1 MAVTYTK
8 GPPPKKRD
16 YPRAPISIRIQY
28 RVSEKGVKEAFTAIM
43 GGGGLF
49 IDTVSPLPVG
59 TTVSLEF
66 GLPSQA
72 DSVQVDGQVV
82 WVRPEFDPN
91 GFSPGMGIQFKKIKE
106 ADREKV
112 VQFVMRVLL
121 GQSES
126 TP

>member
-1 MAVTYTK
+1 MTTILKV
-8 GPPPKKRD
+8 PLPKKRN

-28 RVSEKGVKEAFTAIM
+28 REAQKGVREGFTAIM

-59 TTVSLEF
+59 TDVSLEF
-66 GLPSQA
+66 GLPGQA
-72 DSVQVDGQVV
+72 DSVNVDGQVV
-82 WVRPEFDPN
+82 WVRPEFDPK
-91 GFSPGMGIQFKKIKE
+91 GFSPGMGVQFKKINE

-112 VQFVMRVLL
+112 VQFVMRVLM

-126 TP
+126 NP

>member
-28 RVSEKGVKEAFTAIM
+28 RVPEKGTKEAFTAIM

-59 TTVSLEF
+59 TAVSLEF
-66 GLPSQA
+66 GLPGQTG
-72 DSVQVDGQVV
+72 SVKVDGQVV
-82 WVRPEFDPN
+82 WVRPEFDPK
-91 GFSPGMGIQFKKIKE
+91 GFSPGMGIQFKKINE
-106 ADREKV
+106 ADREQV
-112 VQFVMRVLL
+112 MRFVMRVLM
-121 GQSES
+121 GQSENN
-126 TP
+126 P

>member
-8 GPPPKKRD
+8 GPPPKKRN

-28 RVSEKGVKEAFTAIM
+28 RVSEKGIKDAFTAVM

-49 IDTVSPLPVG
+49 IDSVSPLPVG
-59 TTVSLEF
+59 TAVNLEF
-66 GLPSQA
+66 GLPGQA
-72 DSVQVDGQVV
+72 SSVQVDGEVV
-82 WVRPEFDPN
+82 WVRPEFDPK
-91 GFSPGMGIQFKKIKE
+91 GFSPGMGIQFKKIKD

-112 VQFVMRVLL
+112 VQFVMRVLM

-126 TP
+126 NP